1 MNTLHNIAVAA
12 AFLFFFFSSTV
23 SSEDSKSVPRVETTS
38 RIPSDAVVIFDG
50 EKTNLLVGPNG
61 EPCPWPIEDGVLVCD
76 PSMQPRQQ
84 GLWTK
89 LHFRDAQIHVEF
101 MIPESQKDKPGNS
114 GLYLHGL
121 FEHQIYNSV
130 DRPGNPEGM
139 IGSIYGVSPPLVQ
152 AGRAPGRWQTYDVI
166 FIAPRRNEKGEPVKP
181 GSITSLLNG
190 VLVQHGTEITERV
203 SVYTPLYFRTTV
215 YAEAI
220 LESLKRTECG
230 PMQLQDH
237 DSPTRF
243 RNIWIRPLD
252 DQAFLWEGLTEK
264 SSPKRKNR

>member
-1 MNTLHNIAVAA
+1 MVLLGCLSFALA
-12 AFLFFFFSSTV
+12 
-23 SSEDSKSVPRVETTS
+23 EESVRRVETEGDA
-38 RIPSDAVVIFDG
+38 PSDAVVIFDG
-50 EKTNLLVGPNG
+50 ETTDLLVGPDG
-61 EPCPWPIEDGVLVCD
+61 GMCPWPVEDGVLVCD

-101 MIPESQKDKPGNS
+101 MIPESQKGKPGNS

-121 FEHQIYNSV
+121 FEHQIFNSV
-130 DRPGNPEGM
+130 DRPGKPEGL
-139 IGSIYGVSPPLVQ
+139 IGSVYGVSPPLVN
-152 AGRAPGRWQTYDVI
+152 AGRAPGKWQTYDII
-166 FIAPRRNEKGEPVKP
+166 FIAPRRNERGEPVEP

-190 VLVQHGTEITERV
+190 VLVQHQSEFTKRV
-203 SVYTPLYFRTTV
+203 SVYTPLHFRTTP

-220 LESLKRTECG
+220 LESLKQTECG

-252 DQAFLWEGLTEK
+252 DKAFLFEPE
-264 SSPKRKNR
+264 R